1 MAARREGNRG
11 AHPKDGVVVM
21 KKWLTTLA
29 SLATI
34 VALLAGSCALV
45 DDGPNG
51 KVAEQGDQR

>member
-1 MAARREGNRG
+1 
-11 AHPKDGVVVM
+11 M

-34 VALLAGSCALV
+34 VALLSGSFALV